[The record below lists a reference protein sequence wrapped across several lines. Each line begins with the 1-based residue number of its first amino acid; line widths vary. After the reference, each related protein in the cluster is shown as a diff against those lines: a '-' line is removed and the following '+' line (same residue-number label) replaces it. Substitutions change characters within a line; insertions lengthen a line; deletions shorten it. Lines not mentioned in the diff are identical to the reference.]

1 MVRLVP
7 LAGVLVLAV
16 VLLAGCGGGANDP
29 AKVEAN
35 LRHYLNGLPPEQ
47 TGFPIGLGRPQVK
60 ANSCRDRHVRVEK
73 GDVRWSSTSFGVPHV
88 GSEGALWGCVVKVG
102 TYVARVNVLVVD
114 RTRVVGEWEGVLLK
128 GKCLADL
135 KAKGAPASAYGICT
149 VILPPIDLR
158 KSQPED
164 ERR

>member
-1 MVRLVP
+1 VTVRLVP

-16 VLLAGCGGGANDP
+16 VLLAGCGGGGNDP

-60 ANSCRDRHVRVEK
+60 ANSCRDRHIRVEK
-73 GDVRWSSTSFGVPHV
+73 GDVFWSSTSFGVPHV
-88 GSEGALWGCVVKVG
+88 GSEGALWGCVVNVG
-102 TYVARVNVLVVD
+102 MYVARVNVLVGD
-114 RTRVVGEWEGVLLK
+114 RTRVVREWEGVLLK

-135 KAKGAPASAYGICT
+135 KAKEAPASAYGICT
-149 VILPPIDLR
+149 VTLPPID
-158 KSQPED
+158 
-164 ERR
+164 